1 MSALQGCKRRPDL
14 RPEENT
20 LTTPEITHPETKRK
34 RAGSRTKNNMT
45 RENKMTDLGVDGQVE
60 VYASSFRIQLRDAM
74 RDESVS
80 PQAPLSVLPSDSLAH
95 LM

>member
-1 MSALQGCKRRPDL
+1 
-14 RPEENT
+14 
-20 LTTPEITHPETKRK
+20 
-34 RAGSRTKNNMT
+34 
-45 RENKMTDLGVDGQVE
+45 MTDLGVDGQVE
-60 VYASSFRIQLRDAM
+60 VYASAFRIQLRDAM